1 MGVRRAG
8 YVGRMTAIYKPFG
21 IIFGL
26 IAGQFSKKLFDVIWA
41 RFDDEEAPKPTTRE
55 ADWPKILAAA
65 AMQGVV
71 FKLVRAVVDREMASG
86 FAYLTGS
93 WPGEERPGKKGL
105 G

>member
-1 MGVRRAG
+1 
-8 YVGRMTAIYKPFG
+8 MTAIYKPFG

-26 IAGQFSKKLFDVIWA
+26 LAGQVSKKIFDVIWA
-41 RFDDEEAPKPTTRE
+41 RFDDEEAPKPTTHQ
-55 ADWPKILAAA
+55 ANWPKILAAA
-65 AMQGVV
+65 ALQGVV